1 MTPEILSRQAIRL
14 AQRRSQKAGRAL
26 TRDEVLRLHIQ
37 TVEPWKRVLF
47 VALGLLCGLLP
58 LFCYLKGAPVWIWV
72 PFALGSV
79 ALVVLGAFG
88 KKAYLNR
95 ELQKLGEEGPTRILD
110 TISNAL

>member
-47 VALGLLCGLLP
+47 VALGLLCGPASFVFATSKARRFGFGFRLL
-58 LFCYLKGAPVWIWV
+58 WV
-72 PFALGSV
+72 
-79 ALVVLGAFG
+79 
-88 KKAYLNR
+88 R
-95 ELQKLGEEGPTRILD
+95 
-110 TISNAL
+110 